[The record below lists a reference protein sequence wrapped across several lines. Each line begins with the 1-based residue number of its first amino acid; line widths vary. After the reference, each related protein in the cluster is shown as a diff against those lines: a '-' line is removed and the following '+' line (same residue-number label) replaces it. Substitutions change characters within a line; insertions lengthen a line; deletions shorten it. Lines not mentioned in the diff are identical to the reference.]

1 MTLCDFNKLSS
12 EILSLSW
19 RRNVLQFAAAARI
32 IGKKNREEGH
42 AMICTCK
49 TVTKKRTSA
58 PSVSVFNSVS
68 FDR

>member
-32 IGKKNREEGH
+32 IGKKMRGG
-42 AMICTCK
+42 
-49 TVTKKRTSA
+49 KRHDLHLQDCYEKADERSLC
-58 PSVSVFNSVS
+58 FR
-68 FDR
+68 F